1 VAAGQQEAHSRS
13 SVTAQPHAQ
22 DTDKAAAAGVDT
34 SPTSE
39 AVLTEPGQGDPQVV
53 AGFDAAVHVCGRL
66 TTLDWCTG
74 SVVCEERIEHV
85 GQQWSPVRPPV
96 AISAVLYLAES
107 RNRRR
112 NPHEQ

>member
-1 VAAGQQEAHSRS
+1 
-13 SVTAQPHAQ
+13 VTAQSHAQ
-22 DTDKAAAAGVDT
+22 DTNQAATAGVDT

-39 AVLTEPGQGDPQVV
+39 AVSAEPGQGDPQVV

-74 SVVCEERIEHV
+74 AVICEERIEHV

-96 AISAVLYLAES
+96 AISAVLYLADC
-107 RNRRR
+107 RNCRR
-112 NPHEQ
+112 NPPEQ